1 MRAYYYLFIQI
12 WKNLSN
18 PSASAIDRHCIGWY
32 DKSVDIKNER
42 YQRGQVLIIAV
53 FILVVALTVGLSVA
67 TRSITTIRT
76 AAEEDNSQKAFSAAE
91 AGIERAMT
99 ANPGTSIT
107 GSFVDNNSSYSASI
121 SLLTGDNILVSN
133 GSFILKDDPVDIW
146 LSDYSTDQSKIY
158 LNPWPASGSQV
169 LTIYWVAPSSNDPNG
184 DCSTNN
190 AENFGPAAL
199 DISAITGSKAVPKIL
214 HYAFD
219 PCGARAAVNKFSS
232 VLPGATV
239 AGISFLYRTQI
250 TFSSANPGLL
260 VRILPLYS
268 GTHIAI
274 TGTGLPSQGTVVASV
289 GNYGGA
295 NRKIV
300 SYRGYPKAPTE
311 LYPYSV
317 FSAK

>member
-1 MRAYYYLFIQI
+1 M
-12 WKNLSN
+12 
-18 PSASAIDRHCIGWY
+18 IDRHCIGWY
-32 DKSVDIKNER
+32 DKSVNIKNEK
-42 YQRGQVLIIAV
+42 YQRGQALIIAV

-91 AGIERAMT
+91 AGIERALT
-99 ANPGTSIT
+99 ANSGTNIIGT
-107 GSFVDNNSSYSASI
+107 FADNNSSYSATA
-121 SLLTGDNILVSN
+121 SLLTGDETLVNN
-133 GSFILKDDPVDIW
+133 GIFVPKDDPADIW

-158 LNPWPASGSQV
+158 LNPWPASGSKV
-169 LTIYWVAPSSNDPNG
+169 LTIYWVAQSSNDPNG
-184 DCSTNN
+184 DCSANN
-190 AENFGPAAL
+190 EENFGPAAL
-199 DISAITGSKAVPKIL
+199 DINAITGSKAAPKIS

-219 PCGARAAVNKFSS
+219 PCGARAAVNKFSG
-232 VLPGATV
+232 VLPGAGV
-239 AGISFLYRTQI
+239 AGTSFLYRAEI

-260 VRILPLYS
+260 IRILPLYS

-274 TGTGLPSQGTVVASV
+274 KGTGLPAQGTVISSV
-289 GNYGGA
+289 GSYGGA

-300 SYRGYPKAPTE
+300 SYRGYPKLPIE